1 MSAQKV
7 VIIGH
12 SYSSRLG
19 LIRSSAMAG
28 CEVSVVVMV
37 GGGKKRSRPIDCFS
51 QYVKHY
57 YFCRRKKDDELIRLL
72 LEKCKDDDQKV
83 ILIPDSDETAA
94 AIDSNRDVLKEH
106 FLFPH
111 IVERK
116 GTVRDWMDKSRQK
129 QLAEEVGLNV
139 ASASIVEIKEGRYTI
154 PSNISYPCFTKPL
167 LTLNGGKGG
176 MRRCDNETELCSALD
191 YIVKYRSGD
200 EKVLVEDYL
209 EIEKEFALVGFSD
222 GENVAIPGL
231 FQLLVISKNSPGI
244 ALQGRVLP
252 IDGDEIIGLFKD
264 FVRKM
269 GFVGLFD
276 IDFFFCKGK
285 FFFGEMNLRF
295 GGSGYAITKM
305 GVNLPQMMIE
315 SFNGGHNGLLDNR
328 IEGTA
333 LYTNDRMCLDDWKA
347 GHFSYKAFRGY
358 LNTSDFRFVPD
369 KIDKRPERAFEI
381 EIFKQRVI
389 RIVKRFLR

>member
-1 MSAQKV
+1 MISVLIAGDFCPQRRVAALFDKGDYASV
-7 VIIGH
+7 
-12 SYSSRLG
+12 LG
-19 LIRSSAMAG
+19 EIRSSVMDADYRIVNFECPVSEGNGNAMVKKGPNLRCTEKGLEA
-28 CEVSVVVMV
+28 VRWV
-37 GGGKKRSRPIDCFS
+37 G
-51 QYVKHY
+51 
-57 YFCRRKKDDELIRLL
+57 
-72 LEKCKDDDQKV
+72 
-83 ILIPDSDETAA
+83 
-94 AIDSNRDVLKEH
+94 
-106 FLFPH
+106 
-111 IVERK
+111 
-116 GTVRDWMDKSRQK
+116 
-129 QLAEEVGLNV
+129 
-139 ASASIVEIKEGRYTI
+139 
-154 PSNISYPCFTKPL
+154 FTKPL

-358 LNTSDFRFVPD
+358 LNTSDFRLL
-369 KIDKRPERAFEI
+369 ERESKTIWAKAVVVLWHCVGI
-381 EIFKQRVI
+381 N
-389 RIVKRFLR
+389 

>member
-1 MSAQKV
+1 
-7 VIIGH
+7 
-12 SYSSRLG
+12 
-19 LIRSSAMAG
+19 
-28 CEVSVVVMV
+28 
-37 GGGKKRSRPIDCFS
+37 
-51 QYVKHY
+51 
-57 YFCRRKKDDELIRLL
+57 
-72 LEKCKDDDQKV
+72 
-83 ILIPDSDETAA
+83 
-94 AIDSNRDVLKEH
+94 
-106 FLFPH
+106 
-111 IVERK
+111 
-116 GTVRDWMDKSRQK
+116 MDKSRQK

-244 ALQGRVLP
+244 ALQGRVFP
-252 IDGDEIIGLFKD
+252 IYGDEIIGLFKD
-264 FVRKM
+264 YVRKM

-276 IDFFFCKGK
+276 IDFFLCKGK
-285 FFFGEMNLRF
+285 YFFGEMNLRF

-315 SFNGGHNGLLDNR
+315 SFSRGHNGLQDNR

-347 GHFSYKAFRGY
+347 GHYSYKIFRGY
-358 LNTSDFRFVPD
+358 LNSSDFRFVPD
-369 KIDKRPERAFEI
+369 KIDKQPERAFEM
-381 EIFKQRVI
+381 EIFKHRVI